1 MLMKEVCCYSWKH
14 FNCWLGMF
22 KQTHTKVPRSHSS
35 NLAMSILGIKSKIW
49 SKWLKDGP
57 FSASFPWFKN
67 DLRELGNVLC

>member
-1 MLMKEVCCYSWKH
+1 
-14 FNCWLGMF
+14 MF

-35 NLAMSILGIKSKIW
+35 NLAMSILGIKNKIW
-49 SKWLKDGP
+49 SKGENEKVWQRKNFNFWWLKDGP

>member
-1 MLMKEVCCYSWKH
+1 
-14 FNCWLGMF
+14 MF